1 MSEGTT
7 SAQRILRTVQP
18 TRHLF
23 AGKKYVPAANT
34 NVALTILKFARA
46 QRIAKLREAGQS

>member
-1 MSEGTT
+1 MSEGTQ

-34 NVALTILKFARA
+34 NVALTMEKFARA
-46 QRIAKLREAGQS
+46 QRIAKLREANQ